1 MAGLPWH
8 QLQMIGRF
16 TSMHSIYDMIER
28 IGCGLARHARN
39 GIIARA
45 YAVLPMT
52 RGNNL
57 ELRKLLAR

>member
-1 MAGLPWH
+1 
-8 QLQMIGRF
+8 
-16 TSMHSIYDMIER
+16 MHSIYDMIER

>member
-1 MAGLPWH
+1 
-8 QLQMIGRF
+8 
-16 TSMHSIYDMIER
+16 MHSIYDMIER
-28 IGCGLARHARN
+28 IGCSLARHART

-52 RGNNL
+52 RGNKL